1 MRGFGSRICPDLR
14 GEITG
19 TPASATERETR
30 MVQCTACNKP
40 IKWGSWPYHCRTT
53 HPPDDKD
60 GDHGDDKDDENHVN
74 GNDAVVLEV
83 DNVKPIVDVKDGVND
98 SGKRPVQPAKRRLS
112 DPKPACIINPHVR
125 ELPSKP
131 KKAKGT
137 PASKET

>member
-1 MRGFGSRICPDLR
+1 MRDKSDD
-14 GEITG
+14 GEDSDVG
-19 TPASATERETR
+19 
-30 MVQCTACNKP
+30 
-40 IKWGSWPYHCRTT
+40 
-53 HPPDDKD
+53 DDKD

-98 SGKRPVQPAKRRLS
+98 SGERPVQPAKRRLS